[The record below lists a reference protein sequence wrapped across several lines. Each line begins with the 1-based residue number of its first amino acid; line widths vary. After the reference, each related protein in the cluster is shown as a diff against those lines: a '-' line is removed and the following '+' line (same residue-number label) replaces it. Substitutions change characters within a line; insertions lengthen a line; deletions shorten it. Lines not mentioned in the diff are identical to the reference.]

1 MQAGKRCE
9 KIIFDEYCDIKYLY
23 PNNTNKLK
31 DFLRQGEE
39 EMMLN
44 PYMKIPEIDHFEVY
58 NNISMKV
65 WFVGYKD
72 KNDYTKVTVQKDDV
86 IMRDKFDMEIGLY
99 IAISKYLFKGKL
111 TSDAIES
118 YGYCLMQF
126 IAANKVVDKAIKE
139 YSLQKKKKE
148 DEIKEEVRKKE
159 AFERRKAKKIAKKQ
173 KRLKE
178 KEQIEREKFIN
189 DMTIALKRSQEKSLK
204 DDSCTVSN
212 SNSFITDAK
221 KVDNY
226 NIAADISNSGS
237 SKEIKNL
244 VFKAAGSQSK
254 IIDKKVLS
262 EDICE
267 GLKEEDGIDLSLEDI
282 YCILEKLE
290 KYLLK

>member
-1 MQAGKRCE
+1 MQN
-9 KIIFDEYCDIKYLY
+9 CDVKYLY
-23 PNNTNKLK
+23 LDNINKLNNAPG

-72 KNDYTKVTVQKDDV
+72 KNDYTKVTVQKDDT

-139 YSLQKKKKE
+139 YNLQKKKKE

-204 DDSCTVSN
+204 DDNCTVSN